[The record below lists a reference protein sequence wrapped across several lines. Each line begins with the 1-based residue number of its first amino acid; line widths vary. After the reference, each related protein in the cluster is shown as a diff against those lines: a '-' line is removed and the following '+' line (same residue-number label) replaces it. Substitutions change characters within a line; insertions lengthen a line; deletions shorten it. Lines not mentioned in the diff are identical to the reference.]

1 MDSYKGA
8 ATGGDNSFSE
18 KERISIL
25 REEYFSRLIEFLPI
39 VFYTCDEYGRL
50 TFYNKAA
57 VSYWGFKPELG
68 KDFYHTG
75 WKLYSIEGKPLAIDA
90 APMALTLKHA
100 KPHSGE
106 IILENEGGQRL
117 YIQSTP
123 KPIFNTSGKLVGALN
138 THVDISQRY
147 ILKQKADEAEEKQQL
162 DKKRMELQ
170 YQQMIEEIED
180 YAIIMLDIDGK
191 IVSWNKGA
199 EKIKG
204 YKNYEIIGKN
214 FKNFYFKQ
222 DREDKLPDRLLK
234 TAHNEGRACHEGWR
248 RRKDDSRFW
257 GSIVITAI
265 HDEKGKVIGY
275 TKVTRDLTEIKL
287 ADDRIN
293 EYNRKL
299 EAKNKE
305 LEQYAYVASH
315 DLQEPLRKIEFFSRM
330 LKDKIDEKEDALLY
344 ADKISGATQRMS
356 KLIKDILQYTDT
368 NSDEL
373 ISETDVNAVIS
384 NVIFDLELIIN
395 EKNAQVNFDEL
406 PKIKAIPVQIYQ
418 LFHNILSNSLK
429 FSECTPQIE
438 ITYCKASEEEVS
450 NNDFLITGDEYIKF
464 RIKDNGIGFDPIY
477 KNKIFEMFER
487 LGSQKGGTGIGLA
500 LCRKIVRNHKGYITA
515 SSEENN
521 GTEIIVYLPKVMRT
535 IEKP

>member
-8 ATGGDNSFSE
+8 AMDGKNSFSE
-18 KERISIL
+18 NERISIL

-57 VSYWGFKPELG
+57 VTYWGFKPELG

-75 WKLYSIEGKPLAIDA
+75 WKIYSIEGKPLATDA

-106 IILENEGGQRL
+106 VILENKDGQRFYVL
-117 YIQSTP
+117 STP

-138 THVDISQRY
+138 IHIDISERY
-147 ILKQKADEAEEKQQL
+147 ILKQQANQAEEKQQL

-180 YAIIMLDIDGK
+180 YAIIMLDIDGN

-214 FKNFYFKQ
+214 FKNFYFPK
-222 DREDKLPDRLLK
+222 DREDKMPDRLLEIAR
-234 TAHNEGRACHEGWR
+234 TEGRASHEGWR
-248 RRKDDSRFW
+248 RRKDDSKFW
-257 GSIVITAI
+257 GSIIITAI
-265 HDEKGKVIGY
+265 HNDKGKVIGY
-275 TKVTRDLTEIKL
+275 TKVTRDLTERKL

-293 EYNRKL
+293 EYNKKL
-299 EAKNKE
+299 KAKNKE

-315 DLQEPLRKIEFFSRM
+315 DLQEPLRKIEFFSKM

-344 ADKISGATQRMS
+344 ADKISAATQRMS
-356 KLIKDILQYTDT
+356 KLIKDILQYTNT
-368 NSDEL
+368 NNDEL
-373 ISETDVNAVIS
+373 ISETNINTIVADVIS
-384 NVIFDLELIIN
+384 DLELIIN
-395 EKNAQVNFDEL
+395 EKEAQISFDGL
-406 PKIKAIPVQIYQ
+406 PKIKAIPVQVYQ

-429 FSECTPQIE
+429 FSKGTPHIE
-438 ITYCKASEEEVS
+438 INHTDASEEEVS
-450 NNDFLITGDEYIKF
+450 SNDFLRTGDKYIKF
-464 RIKDNGIGFDPIY
+464 TIKDDGIGFDPIY

-487 LGSQKGGTGIGLA
+487 LGSEKGGTGIGLA
-500 LCRKIVRNHKGYITA
+500 LCRKIARNHNGYITA
-515 SSEENN
+515 VSEENN
-521 GTEIIVYLPKVMRT
+521 GTEIIIYLPEVLT
-535 IEKP
+535 GAEKS